1 MSEEV
6 ASSCGVVLPVLYQDV
21 TSAENEHAAHN
32 GVGLAKGLL
41 RCGLFFHN
49 RMNILLII

>member
-1 MSEEV
+1 MGEEV
-6 ASSCGVVLPVLYQDV
+6 ASSFGVVLPVLYQDV
-21 TSAENEHAAHN
+21 ASAENEHTAHN
-32 GVGLAKGLL
+32 CVGLAKGLL